1 MPGGSGVIVAVWYCT
16 KYPPDNQSIPVM
28 PGRCPGRHNP
38 VTFGLD
44 RGRPMPYLIA
54 MTADEQ
60 KTTLPALKIGIAF
73 LGFICLAILFYI
85 LREGMDLLIPF
96 VIAVFI
102 YIILNP
108 LMSLL
113 EKWRFPRWL
122 VMVIAM
128 AVTIIVV
135 FLMSQVVYRG
145 IASFTGGLAQYE
157 NRFGLIGQ
165 QLGELFGIS
174 PEVLSGS
181 KSITEDPKISG
192 FLGGTTVTDL
202 IRTLLTSL
210 NKLVSNSVLV
220 FIFLLLILLGRNRL
234 TNKLQAALGP
244 SMSVTVSHIMG
255 SIRLNVQKYLVIKTL
270 VSFATAGLVM
280 LSCWIFGLDFILVW
294 GILAFFFN
302 FIPSIGSI
310 IATILPTMFAYVQF
324 ESGAAVFWLGM
335 SILVVQFTVGNIVE
349 PRLMGKSIDLS
360 PLLIMFS
367 LIFWGAIWGIIGMFL
382 SVPITAIIKIIF
394 ENIRPLRPIS
404 ILMGAE
410 VKEETA
416 ATA

>member
-1 MPGGSGVIVAVWYCT
+1 
-16 KYPPDNQSIPVM
+16 
-28 PGRCPGRHNP
+28 
-38 VTFGLD
+38 
-44 RGRPMPYLIA
+44 

-60 KTTLPALKIGIAF
+60 KSALPALKIGIAF

-122 VMVIAM
+122 VMIVAM
-128 AVTIIVV
+128 AVTVIVV
-135 FLMSQVVYRG
+135 FLISQVIYRG
-145 IASFTGGLAQYE
+145 VASFTRGLPQYE
-157 NRFGLIGQ
+157 QRFGMIGQ

-174 PEVLSGS
+174 PEVLSGD
-181 KSITEDPKISG
+181 KSITEDPWISG
-192 FLGGTTVTDL
+192 FLDGTTVTDL

-270 VSFATAGLVM
+270 VSFGTAALVM
-280 LSCWIFGLDFILVW
+280 LCCWIFGLDFILVW

-310 IATILPTMFAYVQF
+310 IATVLPTMFAYVQF
-324 ESGAAVFWLGM
+324 ESGAAVFWLGT
-335 SILVVQFTVGNIVE
+335 SILVVQFTVGNLVE

-394 ENIRPLRPIS
+394 ENIRPLRPLS

-410 VKEETA
+410 VKDEPAVA
-416 ATA
+416 A